1 MLTLYSD
8 QVKMP
13 DEKIIPSYHKI
24 HCPQEDLT
32 YLCCYNP
39 SNGMSDLKVHLF
51 AAKVD
56 TEITDIDKNEVH
68 AKQWV
73 PKENIFEILKENRT
87 QCGVSILGLLYAIQF
102 YL

>member
-1 MLTLYSD
+1 
-8 QVKMP
+8 
-13 DEKIIPSYHKI
+13 
-24 HCPQEDLT
+24 
-32 YLCCYNP
+32 
-39 SNGMSDLKVHLF
+39 MSDLKVHLF

>member
-8 QVKMP
+8 QV
-13 DEKIIPSYHKI
+13 PSYHKI

-56 TEITDIDKNEVH
+56 TEITDIDK
-68 AKQWV
+68 
-73 PKENIFEILKENRT
+73 KEE
-87 QCGVSILGLLYAIQF
+87 SILGLLYAIQF